1 MTFPT
6 KDFPR
11 KISLMQKPDQQFPWK
26 NTIENA
32 SFTRKKRAHKKNN
45 KKTNLNS
52 LNGKTHFKANVN
64 SL

>member
-1 MTFPT
+1 
-6 KDFPR
+6 
-11 KISLMQKPDQQFPWK
+11 MQKPDQQFPWK